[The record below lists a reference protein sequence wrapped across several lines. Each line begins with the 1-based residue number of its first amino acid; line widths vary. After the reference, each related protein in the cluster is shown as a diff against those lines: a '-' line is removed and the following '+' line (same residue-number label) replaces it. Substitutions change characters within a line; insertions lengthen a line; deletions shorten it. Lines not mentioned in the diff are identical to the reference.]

1 AALSAGISFE
11 GQATPLL
18 GLLVCAAIATVAHT
32 LLARTLGLHQGRH
45 LVGSFDEL
53 LSLASGVAAVAVL
66 ETVVNTLAHELMHP
80 LTAPVIAAPTML
92 LLAGMSRSLVRLLA
106 IRRMRRIR
114 SGSVN
119 GTGAAGRALIVGA
132 GEVGRRLA
140 DSMLRDL
147 SSRWDPVAFLDDDP
161 RK

>member
-1 AALSAGISFE
+1 
-11 GQATPLL
+11 
-18 GLLVCAAIATVAHT
+18 
-32 LLARTLGLHQGRH
+32 
-45 LVGSFDEL
+45 EL
-53 LSLASGVAAVAVL
+53 LELASGVAAVAVL
-66 ETVVNTLAHELMHP
+66 VTVVNALVPEQMLP

-132 GEVGRRLA
+132 GVVGRRLA
-140 DSMLRDL
+140 DSMIRDL
-147 SSRWDPVAFLDDDP
+147 SSGLDPVALLDDDHIM
-161 RK
+161 R